1 VSPAKT
7 GAAPAPPQ
15 EILIRPDELV
25 FLPLGGAG
33 EIGMNLNLYG
43 YAGRWLMIDC
53 GISFADD
60 TMPGLEVIMPDP
72 RFIEERRDA
81 LVGIVVTHA
90 HEDHIGAIQYLW
102 PRFKTTVYATP
113 FTANLLRQKLV
124 ETKLESVVPIVEIP
138 MSGKFSV
145 DPFELELITLTHSI
159 PEPNAVVVRTPVGAV
174 LHTGDWKLDPDPLVG
189 PTADEAALRR
199 LGDEGVLAMV
209 CDSTNALRPG
219 ETGSEAAVG
228 RSLETLVGQCPN
240 RVAVACFASNVARL
254 QSIAAAA
261 AAHDRQVALIGR
273 SLWRIEQAARET
285 GYLKGVPRFL
295 TEEEAGYLPRD
306 KALLICT
313 GSQGEPRS
321 ALSRI
326 ADDEHAHIVLEAGDV
341 VIFSSRI
348 IPGNERA
355 INRLHNKL
363 AHLGVEILTEEDHFV
378 HVSGHPARGELQRM
392 YQMVRPKV
400 AVPVHGEARHL
411 RAHVALAEACQVQ
424 QAILALN
431 GDMVRLGPLPA
442 AVVGQV
448 RTGRLALDG
457 TQLMSLESES
467 WKNRRRITFNGAAVA
482 TVVLDR
488 NGALLAD
495 PRVTL
500 QGLGD
505 PDAQKLAA
513 LGADVGRA
521 VEELSSRERRD
532 DAAVSEAARIAVRRR
547 LKAWSGKR
555 PVTDVHV
562 VRV

>member
-1 VSPAKT
+1 
-7 GAAPAPPQ
+7 GGG
-15 EILIRPDELV
+15 E
-25 FLPLGGAG
+25 GGA
-33 EIGMNLNLYG
+33 E
-43 YAGRWLMIDC
+43 
-53 GISFADD
+53 AD
-60 TMPGLEVIMPDP
+60 
-72 RFIEERRDA
+72 
-81 LVGIVVTHA
+81 
-90 HEDHIGAIQYLW
+90 
-102 PRFKTTVYATP
+102 
-113 FTANLLRQKLV
+113 
-124 ETKLESVVPIVEIP
+124 
-138 MSGKFSV
+138 
-145 DPFELELITLTHSI
+145 
-159 PEPNAVVVRTPVGAV
+159 VR
-174 LHTGDWKLDPDPLVG
+174 
-189 PTADEAALRR
+189 
-199 LGDEGVLAMV
+199 
-209 CDSTNALRPG
+209 
-219 ETGSEAAVG
+219 GS
-228 RSLETLVGQCPN
+228 RETLVGQCRN

-254 QSIAAAA
+254 TSIAAAA
-261 AAHDRQVALIGR
+261 AKHDRQVALVGR

-285 GYLKGVPRFL
+285 GYLEGLPRFL

-326 ADDEHAHIVLEAGDV
+326 ADDEHAHVVLETGDA

-378 HVSGHPARGELQRM
+378 HVSGHPAREELQRM

-411 RAHVALAEACQVQ
+411 RAHVSLAESCQVQ
-424 QAILALN
+424 QAVLALN

-442 AVVGQV
+442 AVIGQV
-448 RTGRLALDG
+448 PTGRLALDG
-457 TQLMSLESES
+457 ARLISLDSET
-467 WKNRRRITFNGAAVA
+467 WKNRRRITYNGAAVA

-488 NGALLAD
+488 NGMLLAA

-500 QGLGD
+500 QGVGE
-505 PDAQKLAA
+505 PDAEEIGE

-521 VEELSSRERRD
+521 VEGLTARERRD

-547 LKAWSGKR
+547 LKARSGKR
-555 PVTDVHV
+555 PVTDVQV

>member
-1 VSPAKT
+1 MSPAKPKS
-7 GAAPAPPQ
+7 ALEPLP
-15 EILIRPDELV
+15 EILNRPDELV

-43 YAGRWLMIDC
+43 YGGRWLMVDC

-60 TMPGLEVIMPDP
+60 TMPGLDVIMPDAS
-72 RFIEERRDA
+72 FIEERRDD

-90 HEDHIGAIQYLW
+90 HEDHLGAIQYLW

-124 ETKLESVVPIVEIP
+124 ETKLETSVPIVEIP
-138 MSGKFSV
+138 MSGKFSIA
-145 DPFELELITLTHSI
+145 PFELELITLTHSI
-159 PEPNAVVVRTPVGAV
+159 PEPNAVVVRTPAGTV

-199 LGDEGVLAMV
+199 LGEEGVLALV

-219 ETGSEAAVG
+219 EAGSEAEVR
-228 RSLETLVGQCPN
+228 RSLEVLVGQCRN

-254 QSIAAAA
+254 TSIAAAA
-261 AAHDRQVALIGR
+261 AKHDRQVALVGR

-285 GYLKGVPRFL
+285 GYFEGVPRFL

-326 ADDEHAHIVLEAGDV
+326 ADDEHAHIVLEAGDA

-378 HVSGHPARGELQRM
+378 HVSGHPAREELQRM
-392 YQMVRPKV
+392 YQMVRPAV

-411 RAHVALAEACQVQ
+411 RAHVALAESCQVQ

-448 RTGRLALDG
+448 PTGRLALDG
-457 TQLMSLESES
+457 KQLVSLDSEG

-488 NGALLAD
+488 SGVLLAH

-500 QGLGD
+500 QGLGE
-505 PDAQKLAA
+505 PDADALAE
-513 LGADVGRA
+513 LGAEVGRA
-521 VEELSSRERRD
+521 VEGLSARERKD
-532 DAAVSEAARIAVRRR
+532 DAAVTEAARLAVRRR
-547 LKAWSGKR
+547 LKALSGKR

-562 VRV
+562 VRL

>member
-1 VSPAKT
+1 MSPPKT
-7 GAAPAPPQ
+7 TAAQP
-15 EILIRPDELV
+15 EILNRPDELV

-43 YAGRWLMIDC
+43 YGGRWLMIDC

-72 RFIEERRDA
+72 AFIEARRQD
-81 LVGIVVTHA
+81 LIGIVVTHA
-90 HEDHIGAIQYLW
+90 HEDHLGAIQYLW
-102 PRFKTTVYATP
+102 PRFKTPVYATP
-113 FTANLLRQKLV
+113 FAANLLRQKLV
-124 ETKLESVVPIVEIP
+124 ETKLETTVPIVEIP
-138 MSGKFSV
+138 MSGRVSIK
-145 DPFELELITLTHSI
+145 PFEIELITLTHSI
-159 PEPNAVVVRTPVGAV
+159 PEPNAVVVRTPAGTV

-199 LGDEGVLAMV
+199 LGEEGVLALV

-219 ETGSEAAVG
+219 ETGSEAEVR
-228 RSLETLVGQCPN
+228 RSLEALVGQCRN

-254 QSIAAAA
+254 TSIATAAA
-261 AAHDRQVALIGR
+261 KHDRQAALVGR

-285 GYLKGVPRFL
+285 GYLEGLPRFL

-326 ADDEHAHIVLEAGDV
+326 ADDDHAHIVLEPGDT

-378 HVSGHPARGELQRM
+378 HVSGHPAQQDLQRM

-411 RAHVALAEACQVQ
+411 RAHVSLAESCQVQ
-424 QAILALN
+424 QAVLALN

-448 RTGRLALDG
+448 STGRLALDG
-457 TQLMSLESES
+457 TQLISLESEG

-488 NGALLAD
+488 HGALLAD

-500 QGLGD
+500 QGVGEPSAAEL
-505 PDAQKLAA
+505 AQ
-513 LGADVGRA
+513 LGADIGRA
-521 VEELSSRERRD
+521 VEKLSQRERKD
-532 DAAVSEAARIAVRRR
+532 DAAVSEAARLAVRRR
-547 LKAWSGKR
+547 LKVRNGKR

>member
-1 VSPAKT
+1 MSPTKPKSALE
-7 GAAPAPPQ
+7 PLP
-15 EILIRPDELV
+15 EILNRPDELV

-43 YAGRWLMIDC
+43 YGGRWLMVDC

-60 TMPGLEVIMPDP
+60 TMPGLDVIMPDAS
-72 RFIEERRDA
+72 FIEERRDD

-90 HEDHIGAIQYLW
+90 HEDHLGAIQYLW

-124 ETKLESVVPIVEIP
+124 ETKLETSVPIVEIP
-138 MSGKFSV
+138 MSGKFSIA
-145 DPFELELITLTHSI
+145 PFELELITLTHSI
-159 PEPNAVVVRTPVGAV
+159 PEPNAVVVRTPAGTV

-199 LGDEGVLAMV
+199 LGEEGVLALV

-219 ETGSEAAVG
+219 EAGSEAEVR
-228 RSLETLVGQCPN
+228 RSLEVLVGQCRN

-254 QSIAAAA
+254 TSIAAAA
-261 AAHDRQVALIGR
+261 AKHDRQVALVGR

-285 GYLKGVPRFL
+285 GYFEGVPRFL

-326 ADDEHAHIVLEAGDV
+326 ADDEHAHIVLEAGDA

-378 HVSGHPARGELQRM
+378 HVSGHPAREELQRM
-392 YQMVRPKV
+392 YQMVRPAV

-411 RAHVALAEACQVQ
+411 RAHVALAESCQVQ

-448 RTGRLALDG
+448 PTGRLALDG
-457 TQLMSLESES
+457 KQLVSLDSEG

-488 NGALLAD
+488 SGVLLAH

-500 QGLGD
+500 QGLGE
-505 PDAQKLAA
+505 PDADALAE
-513 LGADVGRA
+513 LGAEVGRA
-521 VEELSSRERRD
+521 VEGLSARERKD
-532 DAAVSEAARIAVRRR
+532 DAAVTEAARLAVRRR
-547 LKAWSGKR
+547 LKALSGKR

-562 VRV
+562 VRL

>member
-1 VSPAKT
+1 MN
-7 GAAPAPPQ
+7 PAPTSPQ
-15 EILIRPDELV
+15 PEILNRPNELV

-43 YAGRWLMIDC
+43 YGGRWLMVDC

-60 TMPGLEVIMPDP
+60 TMPGLDVIMPDP
-72 RFIEERRDA
+72 GFIEERREH

-90 HEDHIGAIQYLW
+90 HEDHLGAIQYLW
-102 PRFKTTVYATP
+102 PRFKTNVYATP
-113 FTANLLRQKLV
+113 FTAHLLRQKLV
-124 ETKLESVVPIVEIP
+124 ETGLESTVPIVEIP
-138 MSGKFSV
+138 MSGKFSIP
-145 DPFELELITLTHSI
+145 PFELELVTLTHSI
-159 PEPNAVVVRTPVGAV
+159 PEPNAVVVRTPAGTV

-189 PTADEAALRR
+189 PTADEATLRQ
-199 LGDEGVLAMV
+199 LGEEGVLALV
-209 CDSTNALRPG
+209 CDSTNALRAG
-219 ETGSEAAVG
+219 QSGSEATV
-228 RSLETLVGQCPN
+228 RSSLEALVGQCRN

-254 QSIAAAA
+254 TSIAAAA
-261 AAHDRQVALIGR
+261 AKHDRQVALVGR

-285 GYLKGVPRFL
+285 GYLESVPRFL
-295 TEEEAGYLPRD
+295 DEEEAGYLPRD
-306 KALLICT
+306 KVLLICT

-326 ADDEHAHIVLEAGDV
+326 ADDEHAHIVLEAGDA

-378 HVSGHPARGELQRM
+378 HVSGHPAREELQRM

-411 RAHVALAEACQVQ
+411 RAHVSLAESCQVQ
-424 QAILALN
+424 QALLALN

-442 AVVGQV
+442 AVIGQV
-448 RTGRLALDG
+448 PVGRLALDG
-457 TQLMSLESES
+457 TQLVSLESEA

-488 NGALLAD
+488 GGTLLAD

-500 QGLGD
+500 QGVGE
-505 PDAQKLAA
+505 PDASTLAE

-521 VEELSSRERRD
+521 VEGLSPRERRD

>member
-1 VSPAKT
+1 VSSPKT
-7 GAAPAPPQ
+7 RALPEA
-15 EILIRPDELV
+15 LNRPDELV

-33 EIGMNLNLYG
+33 EIGMNLSLYG

-60 TMPGLEVIMPDP
+60 TMPGIEVIMPDP
-72 RFIEERRDA
+72 AFIEERRDA

-90 HEDHIGAIQYLW
+90 HEDHLGAIQYLW

-124 ETKLESVVPIVEIP
+124 ETKLESTVPIVEIP
-138 MSGKFSV
+138 MSGKFSIA
-145 DPFELELITLTHSI
+145 PFELELITLTHSI
-159 PEPNAVVVRTPVGAV
+159 PEPNAVVVRTPVGTV

-199 LGDEGVLAMV
+199 LGEEGVLALV

-219 ETGSEAAVG
+219 VSGSEAAVG
-228 RSLETLVGQCPN
+228 RSLETLVGQCRN

-254 QSIAAAA
+254 TSIAAAA
-261 AAHDRQVALIGR
+261 AAHDRQVALVGR

-285 GYLKGVPRFL
+285 GYLNGVPRFL

-326 ADDEHAHIVLEAGDV
+326 ADDEHAHIVLEAGDA

-348 IPGNERA
+348 IPGNERS

-363 AHLGVEILTEEDHFV
+363 THLGVEILTEQDHFV
-378 HVSGHPARGELQRM
+378 HVSGHPAQEELQRM

-411 RAHVALAEACQVQ
+411 RAHMSLAEACQVQ

-448 RTGRLALDG
+448 QTGRLALDG
-457 TQLMSLESES
+457 KQLVSLDSES
-467 WKNRRRITFNGAAVA
+467 WKNRKRITFNGAAVA

-488 NGALLAD
+488 NGTLLAD

-500 QGLGD
+500 QGVGD
-505 PDAQKLAA
+505 PDAEELAS

-521 VEELSSRERRD
+521 VEGLSPRERRD
-532 DAAVSEAARIAVRRR
+532 DAAVSEAARLAVRRR
-547 LKAWSGKR
+547 LKASSGKR

>member
-1 VSPAKT
+1 VSPPKT
-7 GAAPAPPQ
+7 TAAQP
-15 EILIRPDELV
+15 EILSRPDELV

-43 YAGRWLMIDC
+43 YGGRWLMIDC

-72 RFIEERRDA
+72 AFIEARRQD

-90 HEDHIGAIQYLW
+90 HEDHLGAIQYLW
-102 PRFKTTVYATP
+102 PRFKTPVYATP
-113 FTANLLRQKLV
+113 FAANLLRQKLV
-124 ETKLESVVPIVEIP
+124 ETRLETTVPIVEIP
-138 MSGKFSV
+138 MSGKVSIK
-145 DPFELELITLTHSI
+145 PFELELITLTHSI
-159 PEPNAVVVRTPVGAV
+159 PEPNAVVVRTPAGTV

-199 LGDEGVLAMV
+199 LGEEGVLALV

-219 ETGSEAAVG
+219 ETGSEAEVR
-228 RSLETLVGQCPN
+228 RSLEALVGQCRN

-254 QSIAAAA
+254 TSISAAAA
-261 AAHDRQVALIGR
+261 KHDRQVALVGR

-285 GYLKGVPRFL
+285 GYLEGLPQFL
-295 TEEEAGYLPRD
+295 TEAEAGYLQRD

-326 ADDEHAHIVLEAGDV
+326 ADDEHAHIVLEAGDA

-378 HVSGHPARGELQRM
+378 HVSGHPARQDLQRM

-411 RAHVALAEACQVQ
+411 RAHVALAESCQVQ
-424 QAILALN
+424 QALLALN

-442 AVVGQV
+442 AVIGQV
-448 RTGRLALDG
+448 PTGRLALDG
-457 TQLMSLESES
+457 TQLLSLESES

-488 NGALLAD
+488 NGGLLAD
-495 PRVTL
+495 PKVTL
-500 QGLGD
+500 QGVGE
-505 PDAQKLAA
+505 PDAAELAG
-513 LGADVGRA
+513 LGADIGRA
-521 VEELSSRERRD
+521 VEGLSPRERRD
-532 DAAVSEAARIAVRRR
+532 DAAVSEAARLAVRRR
-547 LKAWSGKR
+547 LKARSGKR
-555 PVTDVHV
+555 PVTEVHV